1 MYVYFIPQGGFYDI
15 LSNIKRTIDYCNK
28 TNRIMLLD
36 MANSLYKINFCDYFE
51 LNDKKHIFV
60 INKIKEIITER
71 KYSVKPKILENKL
84 LNLLNEELELK
95 YVPKV
100 AGHFA
105 YEDIL
110 LTIDGSEEIIV
121 HSRCGRADGWKMF
134 QEMKL
139 SNELIN
145 YAKENYKKMNKPYIS
160 IQVRA
165 TDKNCNY
172 RELLKKNNNTIKNAN
187 EIYIATDSKPVI
199 GYFKNYNKNVKNFTT
214 YSNEKCRSLHYAPL
228 SGDIK
233 MKDLISDLYIVGKS
247 EQVITN
253 SAGGYVYLC
262 LMLNRNKN
270 ILDKMFNN

>member
-1 MYVYFIPQGGFYDI
+1 
-15 LSNIKRTIDYCNK
+15 
-28 TNRIMLLD
+28 MLLD
-36 MANSLYKINFCDYFE
+36 MTNSLYKINFSDYFE
-51 LNDKKHIFV
+51 LNDKKHICD

-84 LNLLNEELELK
+84 LNLLNGEFELKKDLK
-95 YVPKV
+95 YVPKT
-100 AGHFA
+100 AGHLA
-105 YEDIL
+105 YEDNL
-110 LTIDGSEEIIV
+110 LSIEGSEEIIV

-145 YAKENYKKMNKPYIS
+145 YAKEKYKKMNKPYIS
-160 IQVRA
+160 IQVRS
-165 TDKNCNY
+165 TDKRCDY
-172 RELLKKNNNTIKNAN
+172 KELIKNNNNTIKNAS
-187 EIYIATDSKPVI
+187 EIYIATDSKPVVE
-199 GYFKNYNKNVKNFTT
+199 YFRRYNANIKNFTT
-214 YSNEKCRSLHYAPL
+214 YSNENCRSLHSSPL

-247 EQVITN
+247 EQLITN
-253 SAGGYVYLC
+253 SEGGYVYLC

>member
-1 MYVYFIPQGGFYDI
+1 MYVYFIPQGGFHDI

-36 MANSLYKINFCDYFE
+36 MTNSLYKINFCDYFE
-51 LNDKKHIFV
+51 LNDEKHV
-60 INKIKEIITER
+60 CDINKIKEIITE
-71 KYSVKPKILENKL
+71 KEYSVKPKILQDKL
-84 LNLLNEELELK
+84 LNLLNGELELK

-100 AGHFA
+100 GGHFA

-110 LTIDGSEEIIV
+110 LSIQGSEEIIV

-134 QEMKL
+134 QEIKL

-165 TDKNCNY
+165 TDKCCNY
-172 RELLKKNNNTIKNAN
+172 KELLKKNNNIIKNAN
-187 EIYIATDSKPVI
+187 EIYIATDSKNVI
-199 GYFKNYNKNVKNFTT
+199 EYFKNYNANIKNFTT

-247 EQVITN
+247 ERVITN

-270 ILDKMFNN
+270 ILEKMFNN

>member
-1 MYVYFIPQGGFYDI
+1 MYIYFIPQGGFHDI

-36 MANSLYKINFCDYFE
+36 MTNSLYKINFCDYFE
-51 LNDKKHIFV
+51 LNDEKHICD

-84 LNLLNEELELK
+84 LNLLNGELELK

-100 AGHFA
+100 GGHFA

-110 LTIDGSEEIIV
+110 LRIGGSEEIIV
-121 HSRCGRADGWKMF
+121 HSRCGRAEGWKMF
-134 QEMKL
+134 QEIKL

-172 RELLKKNNNTIKNAN
+172 RELFKKNSNTIENAS
-187 EIYIATDSKPVI
+187 EIYIATDSKLVLE
-199 GYFKNYNKNVKNFTT
+199 YFKKCNGNIKNFTT
-214 YSNEKCRSLHYAPL
+214 YLNVRSKSLHNSPL
-228 SGDIK
+228 DGDIK

-247 EQVITN
+247 EKLITN
-253 SAGGYVYLC
+253 SEGGYVYLC